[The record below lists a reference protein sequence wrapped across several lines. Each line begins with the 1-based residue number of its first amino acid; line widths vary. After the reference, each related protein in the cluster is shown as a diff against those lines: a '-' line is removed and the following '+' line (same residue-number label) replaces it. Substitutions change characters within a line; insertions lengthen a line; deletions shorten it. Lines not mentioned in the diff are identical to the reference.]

1 MNDKKQTDFTDN
13 LTSIAT
19 TPFAMFTLFLLWIGC
34 GAIIAHFWSDCDVVG
49 KLIWV
54 CILSGWILITPL
66 VVSILFAFISM
77 GAQLKGQMSTARFFS
92 KAAFQLY
99 WTSTIFLAWT
109 GKSSL
114 SLPALT
120 YQAVLFGD
128 CQFKEAEQV
137 TGDLVSFFEQKFGKD
152 SKAVA
157 GVLDLHARSL
167 MDVGK
172 LREAVECA
180 KRVEAISQKTKDFS
194 YPESICHVAE
204 IYRMGGQY
212 SVAQNYYQQSIEKC
226 LALTKGLEQH
236 EQLQRLAE
244 GNAAIT
250 RCKYAMALYK
260 SGNITSASS
269 QIEKSLSTMTKQ
281 CLETSSAS
289 TFAQA
294 ALISAKLNQPDKADE
309 YIAQAKSRYAKHGN
323 EIKLE
328 LLDKFELLGEYAM
341 IRNRFEEAEENY
353 KQGIALSEEI
363 GIENSVLIMLTLE
376 GYAELLRKMN
386 REQEAIVYQQRFEV
400 ILKHATEELS
410 PTTLDP
416 IN

>member
-1 MNDKKQTDFTDN
+1 M
-13 LTSIAT
+13 L
-19 TPFAMFTLFLLWIGC
+19 
-34 GAIIAHFWSDCDVVG
+34 
-49 KLIWV
+49 
-54 CILSGWILITPL
+54 
-66 VVSILFAFISM
+66 
-77 GAQLKGQMSTARFFS
+77 
-92 KAAFQLY
+92 
-99 WTSTIFLAWT
+99 
-109 GKSSL
+109 
-114 SLPALT
+114 
-120 YQAVLFGD
+120 
-128 CQFKEAEQV
+128 
-137 TGDLVSFFEQKFGKD
+137 
-152 SKAVA
+152 
-157 GVLDLHARSL
+157 
-167 MDVGK
+167 VGK
-172 LREAVECA
+172 LRDAVECA

-212 SVAQNYYQQSIEKC
+212 SVAQKYYQQSIEKC
-226 LALTKGLEQH
+226 LALTRGLEQH

-250 RCKYAMALYK
+250 RCRYAMALYK
-260 SGNITSASS
+260 SGDITNASS
-269 QIEKSLSTMTKQ
+269 QIEKALSTMTKQ

-309 YIAQAKSRYAKHGN
+309 YIEQAKSRYAKHGN

-341 IRNRFEEAEENY
+341 VRNRFEEAEENY
-353 KQGIALSEEI
+353 KQGIALSKEI
-363 GIENSVLIMLTLE
+363 GMENGVLIMLTLE

-386 REQEAIVYQQRFEV
+386 RDEEAIVYQQRFEA

-410 PTTLDP
+410 PTTLDL